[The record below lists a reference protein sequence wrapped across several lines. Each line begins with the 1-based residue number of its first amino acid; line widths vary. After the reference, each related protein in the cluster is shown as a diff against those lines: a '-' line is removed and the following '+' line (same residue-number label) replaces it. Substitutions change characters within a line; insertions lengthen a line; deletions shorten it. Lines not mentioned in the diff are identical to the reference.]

1 MAGQDSSIA
10 DVIRDA
16 LHDAQDLVRG
26 EIALAKTEARNLVSR
41 IGIGVALLAGAAV
54 ALALGLILLMMTVAW
69 AISSVLGWP
78 VWAGFGIA
86 TLLAFILTAALAYLG
101 KKRLTAGLNM
111 PRTFETMKENLE
123 WMRARKS

>member
-101 KKRLTAGLNM
+101 KKRLAAGLNM